1 MDAIYRL
8 WPWRS
13 CLIRDEL
20 ALTGLWR
27 MIGSYEYRPIVNVLA
42 MSGQTHERK
51 NVTEMIQI
59 YSDFV
64 LN

>member
-1 MDAIYRL
+1 MLFTGCGHGGLASFVTN
-8 WPWRS
+8 WP
-13 CLIRDEL
+13 
-20 ALTGLWR
+20 LTGLWR
-27 MIGSYEYRPIVNVLA
+27 MIGSYVYRTIVNVLA

-51 NVTEMIQI
+51 NVTEMTQI